1 MSGGHIVR
9 TGLTAAFVV
18 VVLALLVGQAVG
30 QPVLLGYVTSD
41 SMEPTISEGDGFV
54 TVPAFV
60 TGEPEEGDVVVFDA
74 KELHDGGLTTH
85 RVVGE
90 TDEGYITKGDANP
103 FRDQDADEPPVR
115 EGQIVAH
122 ALEVN
127 GEVVTIPHLGTAV
140 MTVHSAVTAPFET
153 LGSEQAGTILVFA
166 GLVLLVL
173 AGAMSDRHQRET
185 SRTRNREAVVSAR
198 LIVLVAV
205 VIVVGAATLAM
216 VMPAGVYEFQV
227 AATDDPTDDPNVVEP
242 GETAQI
248 EYETQNSG
256 ILPVLVI
263 TEAVDEDVAVEP
275 EQSVLTRGDRVESTV
290 SVSVP
295 DEPGVYHRHVR
306 QSRYLVVLPPRVLAG
321 LHAIHPIAAL
331 VAVDLV
337 VAALVLATGRAIF
350 GTGHLRMRT
359 APDHVPLAVRLR
371 RRFRR

>member
-1 MSGGHIVR
+1 MNSGRLVR

-54 TVPAFV
+54 AVPAFA
-60 TGEPEEGDVVVFDA
+60 TGEPEADDVVVFDA
-74 KELHDGGLTTH
+74 QEFHDGGLTTH
-85 RVVGE
+85 RVVDE
-90 TDEGYITKGDANP
+90 TDEGYVTKGDANP

-122 ALEVN
+122 ALQVN

-140 MTVHSAVTAPFET
+140 MTLHSAVTTPFEAVDP
-153 LGSEQAGTILVFA
+153 EQAGTVLVLG

-173 AGAMSDRHQRET
+173 AGAMSDRHQRKR
-185 SRTRNREAVVSAR
+185 SRDRSREAVVSAR

-205 VIVVGAATLAM
+205 VVVVGAATLAM

-227 AATDDPTDDPNVVEP
+227 AASDDPTDEPNVVEP

-263 TEAVDEDVAVEP
+263 AEPVDEDAAVEP
-275 EQSVLTRGDRVESTV
+275 EQAVLTRGDRVETTV

-295 DEPGVYHRHVR
+295 DEPDVYHRHVR
-306 QSRYLVVLPPRVLAG
+306 ESRYLVVLPPRVLAG
-321 LHAIHPIAAL
+321 LHAIHPVAAI

-337 VAALVLATGRAIF
+337 VAAFVLVVGRAVF
-350 GTGHLRMRT
+350 GTGHLRMRSG
-359 APDHVPLAVRLR
+359 PDHVPLSIRLK

>member
-1 MSGGHIVR
+1 MSQSRAVR

-54 TVPAFV
+54 VVPAFA
-60 TGEPEEGDVVVFDA
+60 TGEPETGDVVVFDA
-74 KELHDGGLTTH
+74 QELHDGGLTTH
-85 RVVGE
+85 RVVDE

-122 ALEVN
+122 ALEVH

-140 MTVHSAVTAPFET
+140 TTVHSVVAAPFESV
-153 LGSEQAGTILVFA
+153 GSGQAGTVLVLA
-166 GLVLLVL
+166 GIVLLVL
-173 AGAMSDRHQRET
+173 AGAMSDRQRET
-185 SRTRNREAVVSAR
+185 TRSRTRESVVSAR

-205 VIVVGAATLAM
+205 VVVVGAATLAM
-216 VMPAGVYEFQV
+216 VLPAGVYEFQV
-227 AATDDPTDDPNVVEP
+227 AGAEDPTDESNVVEP

-248 EYETQNSG
+248 EYETGNSG

-263 TEAVDEDVAVEP
+263 TEPVDEDVAVEP
-275 EQSVLTRGDRVESTV
+275 EQSVLTRGDRVETTV

-295 DEPGVYHRHVR
+295 DEPDIYHRHIR
-306 QSRYLVVLPPRVLAG
+306 ESRYLVVLPPRVIAG
-321 LHAIHPIAAL
+321 LHAIHPVAAL
-331 VAVDLV
+331 IAVDLV
-337 VAALVLATGRAIF
+337 VAAFVLATGRAIF

-359 APDHVPLAVRLR
+359 GPDHVPLTVRLR